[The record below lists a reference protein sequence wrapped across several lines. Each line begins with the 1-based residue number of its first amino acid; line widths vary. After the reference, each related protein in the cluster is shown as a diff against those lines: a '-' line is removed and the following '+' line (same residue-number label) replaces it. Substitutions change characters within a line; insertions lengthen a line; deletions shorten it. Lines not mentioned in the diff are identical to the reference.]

1 MKPAVENIDGTTAW
15 SLQFKILMEQLHEA
29 CADGNILIEQLQQM
43 EILIEQTHRTYAD
56 GNIDRT
62 GK

>member
-1 MKPAVENIDGTTAW
+1 MKPVQME
-15 SLQFKILMEQLHEA
+15 ILMEQLHEA